1 MDLTPRTASLSGMSS
16 SANPSAPPSETP
28 STPNVSNAAPNQRSS
43 SPGGTSNTP
52 HSPGPMAGG
61 GQRYG
66 YSPSPRRPHE
76 LHYTAAPSF
85 SVVNPSSSVGSTLLS
100 ATGFLNAVDSFQQP
114 RTTPSV
120 FATQGLSLPSL
131 SIPDNNPPE
140 LYHPGPDASPWA
152 SSASDSTYSTPASG
166 NTRHPRFWLGR
177 HRSPTSTDWPTT
189 NLLSPYPNP
198 IASRDIHNPSRASL
212 DSMAAPPPSM
222 FAGAFPSTQFSTVA
236 QSQNYG
242 NMLDVPMTGFG
253 STEPGGQ
260 GLSPTSGR
268 TFRRHDRSQSTAPSF
283 SSTPNVSLHGSG
295 TLVTPMV
302 SLPTRMSPMETLGRQ
317 KDLFVDAADTNQW
330 GGLGFDLLGGL
341 GGGFGDASPR
351 GTGSGSGLLAA
362 LDLPMT
368 GCGMPGMAAPN
379 PQLPRPVRAAIP
391 GYIEI
396 YWQRFHKLYPIVHRR
411 SFELSSGNTVLPYAM
426 AAVATQYLD
435 TKEDRL
441 RGNQLHEHAWQE
453 LKKVSSPYLTTTL
466 RQLDGNA
473 NCGSDPSMGPS
484 NHAGNPPLRD
494 VC

>member
-1 MDLTPRTASLSGMSS
+1 
-16 SANPSAPPSETP
+16 
-28 STPNVSNAAPNQRSS
+28 
-43 SPGGTSNTP
+43 
-52 HSPGPMAGG
+52 
-61 GQRYG
+61 
-66 YSPSPRRPHE
+66 
-76 LHYTAAPSF
+76 
-85 SVVNPSSSVGSTLLS
+85 
-100 ATGFLNAVDSFQQP
+100 
-114 RTTPSV
+114 
-120 FATQGLSLPSL
+120 
-131 SIPDNNPPE
+131 
-140 LYHPGPDASPWA
+140 
-152 SSASDSTYSTPASG
+152 
-166 NTRHPRFWLGR
+166 
-177 HRSPTSTDWPTT
+177 
-189 NLLSPYPNP
+189 
-198 IASRDIHNPSRASL
+198 
-212 DSMAAPPPSM
+212 M